1 MTAEQ
6 IAGFVRHLLTFAG
19 GFAVS
24 WGYIDEATLTTII
37 GGIATVVG
45 AVWSW
50 AAKKPA

>member
-6 IAGFVRHLLTFAG
+6 IAGFARHALTFLG
-19 GFAVS
+19 GYFVS
-24 WGYIDEATLTTII
+24 KGFIDEVTMTTIA